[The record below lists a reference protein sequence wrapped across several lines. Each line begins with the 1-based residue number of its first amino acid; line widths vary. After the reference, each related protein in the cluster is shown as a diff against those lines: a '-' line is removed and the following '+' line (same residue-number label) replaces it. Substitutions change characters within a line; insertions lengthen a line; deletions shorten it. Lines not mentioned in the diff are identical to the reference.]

1 MPSAAGGNCDDD
13 DDGMM
18 FGVGAVFLCSVAG
31 EGRWRW
37 RKLTNGWERW
47 HVASER
53 LNGEGRREIGL
64 LWRTVDGL
72 FYKLSCRKL
81 DGRGRR
87 IDLEAL
93 SFLFLCGS

>member
-31 EGRWRW
+31 EGRWRWRW

-93 SFLFLCGS
+93 SFLF